1 MQWIDWV
8 LVVIPIA
15 FVLAVAVHTRRFVK
29 SVADFLSAGRCAG
42 RYLLANARGESDSG
56 LANTMSKF
64 EVILVSGFVLNFWE
78 KISVPALLLV
88 GITGFV
94 IYRFR
99 ETRAMTLA
107 QFFEMRYS
115 RRFRLFMGGLA
126 FLSGILNY
134 GIFPAISARFFIY
147 FLHLPQTVQLG
158 PIEMSTFA
166 LLMLS
171 YLAVTVFLVTIG
183 GQVTLM
189 VTDCVEGLLSHVIYI
204 AIAVAVFFV
213 VSWSQVVHV
222 MSSTPPGYSMIDPF
236 NADKVE
242 DFNFWF
248 VVMYVIWQIY
258 QTMALQNKQG
268 FNAAARTPHESRMG
282 NVLGHWRTYAR
293 LLMILMLGVC
303 AVTFLQHPDF
313 ATSAVPINAE
323 IGQISDKY
331 IQKQMTVPITL
342 SHMLPI
348 GIKGLFCA
356 MMIMGLLAGDSGHM
370 HSWGSIL
377 IQDVIVPLRKT

>member
-1 MQWIDWV
+1 
-8 LVVIPIA
+8 
-15 FVLAVAVHTRRFVK
+15 
-29 SVADFLSAGRCAG
+29 
-42 RYLLANARGESDSG
+42 
-56 LANTMSKF
+56 
-64 EVILVSGFVLNFWE
+64 
-78 KISVPALLLV
+78 
-88 GITGFV
+88 
-94 IYRFR
+94 
-99 ETRAMTLA
+99 MTLA

-134 GIFPAISARFFIY
+134 GIFPAVSARFFIY
-147 FLHLPQTVQLG
+147 FLDLPHYVTVLG
-158 PIEMSTFA
+158 LPMPTFA
-166 LLMLS
+166 LIMAA
-171 YLAVTVFLVTIG
+171 YLTCTVFMITLG

-189 VTDCVEGLLSHVIYI
+189 VTDCIEGLLSHLIYI
-204 AIAVAVFFV
+204 AIVVAIFFV
-213 VSWSQVVHV
+213 VSWSQIVHV
-222 MSSTPPGYSMIDPF
+222 MSEMPPGYSHIDPF
-236 NADKVE
+236 DAHEVE
-242 DFNFWF
+242 DFNIW
-248 VVMYVIWQIY
+248 YVLMALVITVY
-258 QTMALQNKQG
+258 TTMALQNKQG
-268 FNAAARTPHESRMG
+268 FNSAARTPHESRMG

-313 ATSAVPINAE
+313 ASSATPINAE

-342 SHMLPI
+342 SHMLPV

-377 IQDVIVPLRKT
+377 IQDVVVPLRRKPMTPMQHIWALDGSRDPPWASHCPVSSGSTGWKSPSPPRGWPSRCTSPCRCSRRAKRSTSTACFTAASTRATRTSARPGPC